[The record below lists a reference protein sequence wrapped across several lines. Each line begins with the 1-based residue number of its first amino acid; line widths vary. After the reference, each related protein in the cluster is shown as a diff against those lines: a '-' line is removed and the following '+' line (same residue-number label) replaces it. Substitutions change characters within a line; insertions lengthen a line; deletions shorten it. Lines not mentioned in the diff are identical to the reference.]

1 MQIYPYY
8 IAVQYDA
15 GILRKIQFG
24 VRGGRKFKTWSDC
37 AEAIRNRYDQFPVLL
52 KNTQILILEYSDQYQ
67 SKIID
72 VCQKDKWTSVAAPI
86 KLM

>member
-15 GILRKIQFG
+15 GILRKIRFG
-24 VRGGRKFKTWSDC
+24 VQDGRKFKTWSDC
-37 AEAIRNRYDQFPVLL
+37 AEAIRHRYDKIPES
-52 KNTQILILEYSDQYQ
+52 KDIQILILEYSDQYQ

-72 VCQKDKWTSVAAPI
+72 ICHGDEWTSVTAPI